1 MAKVTA
7 LVSNFT
13 GGELSPRIDGRV
25 DITKYKNGLRL
36 CENFTV
42 LPHGGARKRSGTKFV
57 VEQKSSTDPVVLIP
71 FQYNVEQSY
80 VLMFGP
86 GYIWFLK
93 DQGIITHTATGITN
107 ITKASPAV
115 VTSNNHGYSNGDR
128 IIVTGVSGM
137 TELNNR
143 QFVVESVT
151 TNTFALSGVD
161 STTYDN
167 YVSGGSASEIVELA
181 SPYTADE
188 IETLTYAQSADT
200 LYVAH
205 PRHPLRKVTR
215 SSHTSWAL
223 EEPGINTGPFRTL
236 NPARSNKITASA
248 FSQSATSYGTRVVGT
263 NCRLTAASSGTFHA
277 DMVGALFRLN
287 EEGGST
293 GINSA
298 PLGDTNIALNPGHVY
313 TNEGMVYGVYAV
325 NGTANW
331 GKYTRVPNHDAG
343 TVRVYAGAGD
353 QYFDSDFLHP
363 GYCIVRIT
371 SFISSTEVNCQIVR
385 YQMPQSI
392 ATSGTSYWEEG
403 AWSDYRGH
411 PRAVAFYE
419 QRLFL
424 AGSDSDPS
432 VLWGSRSAAYE
443 DFEDGEDDDDALIY
457 RITSGLADTIRWLM
471 SGRVLMAGS
480 SAGEYAIA
488 ASSQNEALTPTN
500 FKANP
505 QTSYGTS
512 DVPPI
517 RINQSVLYPQRN
529 GSPHNA
535 AKKLREFAYSFE
547 NDAFNSTDITVFS
560 EHIFGPG
567 VTRLGYQTEPDSMIW
582 ASRNDGQLAAC
593 TFEKSQEVIAWHRHV
608 LGGPGARVNTLGV
621 IPGADGDEVWLT
633 VTRLIGDPDDVG
645 YLATE
650 DGFGLLTEDGFS
662 LVTEETETVRYVE
675 VMQSAFSDSGNKEDA
690 FFVDSGLSYVGP
702 EISSLSGLWHLR
714 GQEIAVLN
722 NGSVEYHTVSETGR
736 VQLNRGT
743 TRCHVGLKYKARLET
758 EDFEAGAQAGT
769 AQSRAKRV
777 SQVFMRLINSL
788 GAAKVGPS
796 ADETETLYFRTGA
809 MVHGTSPDLFTGLK
823 EIDFPGGW
831 ERWARVY
838 VEQDDPLPFHVGGI
852 VAELTTNG

>member
-13 GGELSPRIDGRV
+13 GGELSPRLDGRV

-36 CENFTV
+36 CENFVV

-57 VEQKSSTDPVVLIP
+57 VEQKSPTDPVVLIP

-80 VLMFGP
+80 VLLFGP

-93 DQGIITHTATGITN
+93 DQGIITHPANGITN
-107 ITKASPAV
+107 ITQDNPAV
-115 VTSNNHGYSNGDR
+115 VSSAGHGFSNGAR
-128 IIVTGVSGM
+128 IIITGVVGM
-137 TELNNR
+137 TEVNNR
-143 QFVVESVT
+143 QFVVSNVT
-151 TNTFALSGVD
+151 TDEFELTGID
-161 STTYDN
+161 STNYDA
-167 YVSGGSASEIVELA
+167 YDSGGSAAEIVELTT
-181 SPYTADE
+181 PYLADE
-188 IETLTYAQSADT
+188 IETITFAQSADT
-200 LYVAH
+200 LYIAH
-205 PRHPLRKVTR
+205 ANHPLSKVTR

-223 EEPGINTGPFRTL
+223 EEPVINTGPFRTL
-236 NPARSNKITASA
+236 NPSRTNTITPSN
-248 FSQSATSYGTRVVGT
+248 FSQSATSYGTYVVGT
-263 NCRLTAASSGTFHA
+263 TCTLTAAVSGTFHA
-277 DMVGALFRLN
+277 DMVNALFRLN

-298 PLGDTNIALNPGHVY
+298 PIGDANISLNPGHVY
-313 TNEGMVYGVYAV
+313 TNEGMVYGVFAV

-331 GKYTRVPNHDAG
+331 GKYTRVPSHDAG
-343 TVRVYAGAGD
+343 TVRVYAGSSS

-371 SFISSTEVNCQIVR
+371 EFISSTQVLCQIVR
-385 YQMPQSI
+385 YQMPKSI
-392 ATSGTSYWEEG
+392 ATGGTSYWEEG
-403 AWSDYRGH
+403 AWSVYRGF

-443 DFEDGEDDDDALIY
+443 DFEDGEDDDDALVY

-512 DVPPI
+512 DVAPI
-517 RINQSVLYPQRN
+517 RINQAVLYPQRN
-529 GSPHNA
+529 GAPQNA

-560 EHIFGPG
+560 EHIFGTG

-582 ASRNDGQLAAC
+582 AARNDGELAAC
-593 TFEKSQEVIAWHRHV
+593 TYEKSQEVIAWHRHV
-608 LGGPGARVNTLGV
+608 LGGLSARVNTIGV
-621 IPGADGDEVWLT
+621 IPGAKGDEVWMS
-633 VTRLIGDPDDVG
+633 VARLIGDPDDVG
-645 YLATE
+645 YLVTE
-650 DGFGLLTEDGFS
+650 DGFTLLTEDGFAFI
-662 LVTEETETVRYVE
+662 TEETETVRYIE
-675 VMQSAFSDSGNKEDA
+675 VMQPAFLDSGNKEDA

-702 EISSLSGLWHLR
+702 KISSLSGLWHLR
-714 GQEIAVLN
+714 GQDVAVLN
-722 NGSVEYHTVSETGR
+722 NGSVEYHTVSDVGR
-736 VQLNRGT
+736 VQLKSGT

-788 GAAKVGPS
+788 GAAKVGPNP
-796 ADETETLYFRTGA
+796 DETETLYFRTGA

-823 EIDFPGGW
+823 EVDFPGGW
-831 ERWARVY
+831 ERWARIY
-838 VEQDDPLPFHVGGI
+838 VEHDDPLPFHVGGI
-852 VAELTTNG
+852 VAELSTNG

>member
-13 GGELSPRIDGRV
+13 GGELSPRLDGRV

-36 CENFTV
+36 CENFVV

-57 VEQKSSTDPVVLIP
+57 VEQKSPTDPVVLIP

-80 VLMFGP
+80 VLLFGP

-93 DQGIITHTATGITN
+93 DQGIITHPANGITN
-107 ITKASPAV
+107 ITQDNPAV
-115 VTSNNHGYSNGDR
+115 VTSAGHGFSNGDR
-128 IIVTGVSGM
+128 IIITGVVGM
-137 TELNNR
+137 TEVNNR
-143 QFVVESVT
+143 QFVVSNVT
-151 TNTFALSGVD
+151 TDEFELTGID
-161 STTYDN
+161 STNYNAYD
-167 YVSGGSASEIVELA
+167 SGGSAAEIVELTT
-181 SPYTADE
+181 PYLADE
-188 IETLTYAQSADT
+188 IETITFAQSADT
-200 LYVAH
+200 LYIAH
-205 PRHPLRKVTR
+205 ANHPLSKVTR

-223 EEPGINTGPFRTL
+223 EEPVINTGPFRTL
-236 NPARSNKITASA
+236 NPSRTNTITPSN
-248 FSQSATSYGTRVVGT
+248 FSQSATSYGTYVVGT
-263 NCRLTAASSGTFHA
+263 TCTLTAAVSGTFHA
-277 DMVGALFRLN
+277 DMVNALFRLN

-298 PLGDTNIALNPGHVY
+298 PIGDANISLNPGHVY
-313 TNEGMVYGVYAV
+313 TNEGMVYGVFAV

-331 GKYTRVPNHDAG
+331 GKYTRVPSHDAG
-343 TVRVYAGAGD
+343 TVRVYAGSSS

-371 SFISSTEVNCQIVR
+371 EFISSTQVLCQIVR
-385 YQMPQSI
+385 YQMPKSI
-392 ATSGTSYWEEG
+392 ATGGTSYWEEG
-403 AWSDYRGH
+403 AWSVYRGF

-443 DFEDGEDDDDALIY
+443 DFEDGEDDDDALVY

-608 LGGPGARVNTLGV
+608 LGGPSARVNTIGV
-621 IPGADGDEVWLT
+621 IPGANGDEVWMS
-633 VTRLIGDPDDVG
+633 VARLIGDPDDVG
-645 YLATE
+645 YLVTE
-650 DGFGLLTEDGFS
+650 DGFTLLTEDGFAFI
-662 LVTEETETVRYVE
+662 TEETETVRYIE
-675 VMQSAFSDSGNKEDA
+675 VMQPAFLDSGNKEDA

-714 GQEIAVLN
+714 GQDVAVLN
-722 NGSVEYHTVSETGR
+722 NGSVEYHTVSDVGR
-736 VQLNRGT
+736 VQLKSGT

-788 GAAKVGPS
+788 GAAKVGPNP
-796 ADETETLYFRTGA
+796 DETETLYFRTGA

-823 EIDFPGGW
+823 EVDFPGGW
-831 ERWARVY
+831 ERWARIY
-838 VEQDDPLPFHVGGI
+838 VEHDDPLPFHVGGI
-852 VAELTTNG
+852 VAELSTNG